1 MKMPMT
7 VITLA
12 DFLKRAKR
20 YPSEGNDPV
29 NTVFSPLPITSA
41 IVKASVGEAALPVS
55 AEPDVPIEPPTALEV
70 EPVVEVEPEEVEPGE
85 QVMVAW
91 MMDEETSQRLAIEHE
106 GAVQGHHVTL
116 AYIGRL
122 NTDLDRE
129 GLVRLMG
136 CVESL
141 SRSAA
146 PLEGTL
152 SGLGRFVA
160 SKSSEGRDVMW
171 AAVDCPGLDVM
182 RAELVRALDEAQLP
196 YSKEHGFTPHV
207 TLAYVKPEDDIK
219 IERAVY
225 DHQPVR
231 FDRISVV
238 VADRERMDFPMG
250 GQLAVEAPEAE
261 IGPDGE
267 EPAPQAVL
275 VENAAGPGPQIR
287 MAFDG
292 HRLVPEVLMQRYGK
306 LDADRHALKGTKL
319 VSSFPSKLRKI
330 TDREREALTGFLRDL
345 GVESAGKGRQVPW
358 LISTADRARDG
369 HTIAVRGWML
379 NNYGRNPVV
388 LWQHDR
394 EQPPIGRSMVSIEGD
409 GLHALAEF
417 TPRDLYPFGGMI
429 GDMVAEGFLHSPSV
443 GWDTISAR
451 RVKDPALIER
461 YGYPLDIDEAELLEW
476 SVVTVPADVGTGVLE
491 KARAAGIDIRPFAG
505 WASQRLDSGNVL
517 ATERPE
523 LERLW
528 RIARGSGRLHF
539 DGGRNRP
546 KEDSMPARTVT
557 TKPTPHRGLRC
568 PTCGGHVRAP
578 EAQRDPNT
586 PDPADPNPTNV
597 TAQVGAAENGVAT
610 QPSTSPSIREPIDLS
625 KLPPGVASAVEALL
639 TSLMGAPAAAAAPA
653 NPGAA
658 APPPGTPPNPGD
670 KPVDNAGGSG
680 DAVPEDVKEARKALG
695 LTA

>member
-12 DFLKRAKR
+12 DFLKRTKR
-20 YPSEGNDPV
+20 YPSEGNDPL
-29 NTVFSPLPITSA
+29 NTLEPASATPLVSA
-41 IVKASVGEAALPVS
+41 LVQANIGEAALPVS
-55 AEPDVPIEPPTALEV
+55 AEPEVPPEV
-70 EPVVEVEPEEVEPGE
+70 TPEEVEPGE

-91 MMDEETSQRLAIEHE
+91 MMDAETSLRLALDHE
-106 GAVQGHHVTL
+106 GAVQNHHVTL

-122 NTDLDRE
+122 GQDLDRE

-136 CVESL
+136 CVEQL

-146 PLEGTL
+146 PMDGTL

-160 SKSSEGRDVMW
+160 SESSDGRDVMW

-182 RAELVRALDEAQLP
+182 RAELVRALGEASLP
-196 YSKEHGFTPHV
+196 YNQEHGFTPHV
-207 TLAYVKPEDDIK
+207 TLAYVKPEDDIR
-219 IERAVY
+219 IERAAY
-225 DHQPVR
+225 DHQPVH

-261 IGPDGE
+261 LGPDGS
-267 EPAPQAVL
+267 EPSPEAVL
-275 VENAAGPGPQIR
+275 VENSGAGERKAGAIR

-292 HRLVPEVLMQRYGK
+292 SRVVPEVLLQRYGK
-306 LDADRHALKGTKL
+306 LDADKHALKGTRL
-319 VSSFPSKLRKI
+319 ISSFPGRIRKI
-330 TDREREALTGFLRDL
+330 TEREREALGHFLRDL
-345 GVESAGKGRQVPW
+345 GVEGAGKGRQVPW

-369 HTIAVRGWML
+369 HTISVRGWKL
-379 NNYGRNPVV
+379 DNYARNPVV

-394 EQPPIGRSMVSIEGD
+394 EQPPIGRSMVTIEQD

-417 TPRDLYPFGGMI
+417 TPRDLNPFGGMI
-429 GDMVAEGFLHSPSV
+429 GDMVAEGFIHSPSV
-443 GWDTISAR
+443 GWDTLSAR
-451 RVKDPALIER
+451 RVKDPALVER

-476 SVVTVPADVGTGVLE
+476 SAVTVPADVGTGVLE
-491 KARAAGIDIRPFAG
+491 KARMAGIDIRPFAF
-505 WASQRLDSGNVL
+505 WASQRLDRGDVL
-517 ATERPE
+517 ATERPV

-528 RIARGSGRLHF
+528 RIAKGSGRLVF

-546 KEDSMPARTVT
+546 PKEEPMPVRQPPKTQ
-557 TKPTPHRGLRC
+557 PHRGLRC

-597 TAQVGAAENGVAT
+597 TAQVGASENGVGT
-610 QPSTSPSIREPIDLS
+610 QPNTGTSIREPVDLT
-625 KLPPGVASAVEALL
+625 KLPPGVAAAVEALL

-658 APPPGTPPNPGD
+658 APPPPGTPPNPGD
-670 KPVDNAGGSG
+670 KPVDNGAGSSET
-680 DAVPEDVKEARKALG
+680 VPEDVKEARKALG
-695 LTA
+695 LL